1 MKLAVISVRAV
12 KVGAQTQFQAAVST
26 LLLLIISLTLIAG
39 IGTQTVLKSRTTLA
53 IRIVKHNTM
62 VHLLKI
68 ANTL

>member
-1 MKLAVISVRAV
+1 MKLAVISVRAMPS
-12 KVGAQTQFQAAVST
+12 GQFQAAVST

-62 VHLLKI
+62 VHLLI
-68 ANTL
+68 LANTL